1 MAEPLLTRLFIA
13 VLLPDELT
21 AVLLVSQ
28 RLLADSA
35 GRASLTQ
42 RDQLHL
48 TLRFIGETNEK
59 ETAEI
64 TQWLRSLSAPSLESR
79 RFTQADYGAFP
90 GREGM
95 TVWAG
100 LNISPDMRRRAAMM
114 ETALRS
120 LGCSPETRPWLP
132 HVTLARRAALNRPL
146 GELAP
151 LLPRVKGFLS
161 LGDIVLFKSEFTP
174 GGMRYTQL
182 AKAGS

>member
-1 MAEPLLTRLFIA
+1 MAEPLLIRLFIA
-13 VLLPDELT
+13 ALLPDELT
-21 AVLLVSQ
+21 GVLLKSQ

-35 GRASLTQ
+35 ERISLTE

-48 TLRFIGETNEK
+48 TLRFIGETGEK

-64 TQWLRSLSAPSLESR
+64 VSWIRSLAVPSPDAR
-79 RFTQADYGAFP
+79 RFTQSGYGAFP

-95 TVWAG
+95 TLWAG
-100 LNISPDMRRRAAMM
+100 LNIAPEMRRRVAMM

-132 HVTLARRAALNRPL
+132 HVTLARRAELNRPL
-146 GELAP
+146 GGLAP
-151 LLPRVKGFLS
+151 LLPRTPGLMM

-174 GGMRYTQL
+174 GGMRYTRL
-182 AKAGS
+182 AKAGG